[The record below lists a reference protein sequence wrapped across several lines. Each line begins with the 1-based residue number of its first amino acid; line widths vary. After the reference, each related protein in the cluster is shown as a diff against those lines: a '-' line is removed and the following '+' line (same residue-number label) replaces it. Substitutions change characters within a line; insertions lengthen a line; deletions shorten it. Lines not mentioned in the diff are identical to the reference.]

1 MSAQVSYNMATKQVR
16 YEALVKALHSDL
28 FRYAYWLC
36 HDKHVSEDLVQETFL
51 RAWRALDSLKDEKA
65 AKSWLITILRRE
77 NARRFERK
85 RFNMSEYEEATITDT
100 QSVTTEQELEN
111 HWLREKI
118 SQLPPEYSEPLVL
131 QVLGGFSGED
141 VEIKAFYTDPAG
153 IKNFYFFEFL
163 PDFTP
168 VPDLEIY
175 KDEFTD
181 GNQIFGFY
189 DSEDI
194 EAGDDL
200 RIRIHGVSERFYDF
214 MFILLQQGN
223 DAGGPFETQPATVR
237 GNCTN
242 KSNPNNFPFGYFR
255 LSEVDEVIYTVQ

>member
-1 MSAQVSYNMATKQVR
+1 MSLSSPFFDEGLVPANGAVVQIEDSNGNTFNFNEVGLSGVYRTNTFIPVIGDLYNL
-16 YEALVKALHSDL
+16 YILYNEEE
-28 FRYAYWLC
+28 Y
-36 HDKHVSEDLVQETFL
+36 
-51 RAWRALDSLKDEKA
+51 RAEESL
-65 AKSWLITILRRE
+65 L
-77 NARRFERK
+77 
-85 RFNMSEYEEATITDT
+85 
-100 QSVTTEQELEN
+100 SVVPIDFVEQEN
-111 HWLREKI
+111 N
-118 SQLPPEYSEPLVL
+118 
-131 QVLGGFSGED
+131 GGFSGED

-168 VPDLEIY
+168 VPDLEVY